1 MKAGLLADIILGESP
16 HLKGMVRHFNLLV
29 LNPSGKITGFNTH
42 FIKNSGKSEKQLI
55 HQNFAKLF
63 DCDEGKAELMQCV
76 KRALKGQPGS
86 ISFGLTESHVSFKG
100 VIIPV
105 YDSGNS
111 PANLI
116 LLTKEEHSSFVSDIE
131 LDDFWNLAS
140 KMMEEVGVTTHDQPI
155 MDKPKNPNILL
166 IEDRKGLIAKLFQ
179 NLIKSKKNV
188 ILAPTTDAALLMAE
202 SLLPQVVITT
212 ADAIGQNPIG
222 AVADE
227 LKNKFNSSTICLTA
241 NGNEIR
247 IEDGWLD
254 IHIKNQPDSVRK
266 ILDLINQLYW

>member
-16 HLKGMVRHFNLLV
+16 HLKGLVRHFNLLV

-42 FIKNSGKSEKQLI
+42 FIKNSGKSENQLI

-63 DCDEGKAELMQCV
+63 DSDEGKAELMQCV

-86 ISFGLTESHVSFKG
+86 ITFGLTESNITFKG
-100 VIIPV
+100 VILPV
-105 YDSGNS
+105 YDSGNT

-116 LLTKEEHSSFVSDIE
+116 LITKEEHTTFVSDIE

-140 KMMEEVGVTTHDQPI
+140 KMMEEVGVTTQDQTI

-179 NLIKSKKNV
+179 NLIKSNKNV
-188 ILAPTTDAALLMAE
+188 ILAPTTEAALLMAE

-212 ADAIGQNPIG
+212 ADPIG
-222 AVADE
+222 TNLIGTVADE
-227 LKNKFNSSTICLTA
+227 LKKKFNSSTICLTA

>member
-16 HLKGMVRHFNLLV
+16 HLKGLVRHFNLLV
-29 LNPSGKITGFNTH
+29 LNPSGKITGFNSH
-42 FIKNSGKSEKQLI
+42 FIKSSGKSENQLI

-86 ISFGLTESHVSFKG
+86 ITFSLTESNITFKG
-100 VIIPV
+100 VILPV
-105 YDSGNS
+105 YDSGNT

-116 LLTKEEHSSFVSDIE
+116 LITKEEHTTFVSDIE

-140 KMMEEVGVTTHDQPI
+140 KMMEEIGVTTHDQTN

-179 NLIKSKKNV
+179 NLIKSNKNV
-188 ILAPTTDAALLMAE
+188 ILAPTTEAALLMAE

-212 ADAIGQNPIG
+212 ADPIG
-222 AVADE
+222 TNLIGTVADE
-227 LKNKFNSSTICLTA
+227 LKKKFNSSTICLTA

>member
-16 HLKGMVRHFNLLV
+16 HLKGLVRHFNLLV
-29 LNPSGKITGFNTH
+29 LNPSGKITGFNKH
-42 FIKNSGKSEKQLI
+42 FTRNSGKSENQLI

-63 DCDEGKAELMQCV
+63 DCDEGKAELLLCV

-86 ISFGLTESHVSFKG
+86 ISFGLMESNVTFKG
-100 VIIPV
+100 VILPV
-105 YDSGNS
+105 YDSGNF

-116 LLTKEEHSSFVSDIE
+116 LITKEEHTTVVSDLE

-140 KMMEEVGVTTHDQPI
+140 KMMEEVGVSTHDPI
-155 MDKPKNPNILL
+155 IIEKPKNPNILL

-179 NLIKSKKNV
+179 SLIKSKQNV
-188 ILAPTTDAALLMAE
+188 TLAPTSEAALLMAE
-202 SLLPQVVITT
+202 SLRPLVVITT
-212 ADAIGQNPIG
+212 AVPIGQNPIA

-227 LKNKFNSSTICLTA
+227 LKQKYNSSTIYLST

-254 IHIKNQPDSVRK
+254 IHIKNQPDSIRK

>member
-16 HLKGMVRHFNLLV
+16 HLKGLVRHFNLLV

-42 FIKNSGKSEKQLI
+42 FIKNSGKSEKELI

-63 DCDEGKAELMQCV
+63 DCDEGKAELMLCV

-86 ISFGLTESHVSFKG
+86 ITFGLTEAQITFKG

-105 YDSGNS
+105 YDSGNI

-116 LLTKEEHSSFVSDIE
+116 LITKEEQTTYISDVE
-131 LDDFWNLAS
+131 LDDFWKLAS
-140 KMMEEVGVTTHDQPI
+140 RMMEEVGVTTHKSNI
-155 MDKPKNPNILL
+155 VEKPKNPNILL
-166 IEDRKGLIAKLFQ
+166 IEDKKGLIAKLFQ
-179 NLIKSKKNV
+179 TLIKSKKNV
-188 ILAPTTDAALLMAE
+188 ILAPTTEAALLMAE

-212 ADAIGQNPIG
+212 ADPIGQNPINVL
-222 AVADE
+222 AAE
-227 LKNKFNSSTICLTA
+227 LKEKFNSSTICLTA